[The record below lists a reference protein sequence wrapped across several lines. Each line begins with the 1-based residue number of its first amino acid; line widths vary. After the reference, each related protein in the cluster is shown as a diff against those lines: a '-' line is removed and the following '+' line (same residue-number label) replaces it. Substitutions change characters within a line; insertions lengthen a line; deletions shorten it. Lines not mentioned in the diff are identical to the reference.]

1 MPTKALL
8 LSLLIAGTAV
18 AQEPTRTEAAVNV
31 TAIELVAEVRGEDG
45 KVPRDLKAE
54 DFTVLEDDTERQ
66 VIGVELLDE
75 GAPAAPGDAG
85 GTMRVPY
92 MGSKTNWQIVIY
104 FDTLF
109 SSTINLRK
117 ISETLATQAEELARM
132 GTVEIVVGDMTPTL
146 VVPAT
151 RDVETMRAGFKKAV
165 SRGAKDFLTVHRRRF
180 VRDQDDKTSTPRRN
194 TAATPR
200 QRDADPEARDIIQ
213 PMIRLDQVRPYIM
226 QEIEMAQ
233 RFRRNLLE
241 WMARYPQQRPRALM
255 IVSGGFEYDPAN
267 YYFGFAQ
274 GSRDAQKAREEFSQ
288 YDLGSPIAQMAKAL
302 AASSWTTIAVDAPTG
317 AGDQW
322 IDDSGRSGIGRIRNL
337 RTDDPGPGSA
347 FSNSRTRDPLL
358 EFADATGGS
367 VVQRGQLAETIAGLG
382 QRVKITYQVSRPPDG
397 KPHRVAVRTKLPG
410 VTVRTVKWSSEATP
424 DDIAATRVVQI
435 LRDGG
440 PVGELPT
447 TVNVE
452 WSPATTGR
460 RTGNIVVESTLTAIP
475 SLASSRSTAF
485 RVSILAREA
494 GQQPMLIHRMVTD
507 YDPSKGVF
515 QYTAPITAPASKL
528 ELVVS
533 VEELSTG
540 IWGGGKALVQ

>member
-18 AQEPTRTEAAVNV
+18 AQEAARTEAAVNV
-31 TAIELVAEVRGEDG
+31 TAIELVADVRGEDG
-45 KVPRDLKAE
+45 KVPRDLKIE
-54 DFTVLEDDTERQ
+54 DFTVLEDDVERQ
-66 VIGVELLDE
+66 VIGVELLDDA
-75 GAPAAPGDAG
+75 GPAEPGDAG

-117 ISETLATQAEELARM
+117 ISETLASQAEELARM
-132 GTVEIVVGDMTPTL
+132 GTVEIVVGDMTSTL
-146 VVPAT
+146 VLPAT
-151 RDVETMRAGFKKAV
+151 RDVEAIRRGFKEAV

-180 VRDQDDKTSTPRRN
+180 IRDQDDRSSTPRRN
-194 TAATPR
+194 TALTPT
-200 QRDADPEARDIIQ
+200 QRAVDPEARDIVQ
-213 PMIRLDQVRPYIM
+213 PMVRLDQVRPYIM

-241 WMARYPQQRPRALM
+241 WMSRYPQQRPRALM
-255 IVSGGFEYDPAN
+255 IASGGFEYDPAN

-274 GSRDAQKAREEFSQ
+274 GSKDAQKAREEFSQ
-288 YDLGSPIAQMAKAL
+288 YDLGSPITQMAKAL
-302 AASSWTTIAVDAPTG
+302 AASSWTTIAIDAPTG

-322 IDDSGRSGIGRIRNL
+322 VDDSGRSGIGRIRNL
-337 RTDDPGPGSA
+337 RTDDPAPGSA
-347 FSNSRTRDPLL
+347 FSGSRTRDPLL

-367 VVQRGQLAETIAGLG
+367 VVQRGQLARTIADLG

-397 KPHRVAVRTKLPG
+397 KAHRVAVRTKRPG
-410 VTVRTVKWSSEATP
+410 VNVRTVKWSSEATP
-424 DDIAATRVVQI
+424 DDIAAARVVQI
-435 LRDGG
+435 LRDGK

-447 TVNVE
+447 TVSVE
-452 WSPATTGR
+452 WAPATTGR
-460 RTGNIVVESTLTAIP
+460 RTGNIVVQSSLKPIAALAP
-475 SLASSRSTAF
+475 SRNTAF

-494 GQQPMLIHRMVTD
+494 GQQPMLIHRMVND
-507 YDPSKGVF
+507 YDPSKGTF
-515 QYTAPITAPASKL
+515 QYKAPITAPASKL
-528 ELVVS
+528 ELVIS

-540 IWGGGKALVQ
+540 IWGGAKAEIQ

>member
-1 MPTKALL
+1 MPTKALF

-18 AQEPTRTEAAVNV
+18 AQEPARTEAAVNV
-31 TAIELVAEVRGEDG
+31 TAIELVADVRDADG

-54 DFTVLEDDTERQ
+54 DFTVLEDDVERQ
-66 VIGVELLDE
+66 VIGVELLDD
-75 GAPAAPGDAG
+75 GAPAEGGDAG
-85 GTMRVPY
+85 GAMRVPY

-104 FDTLF
+104 FDALF

-132 GTVEIVVGDMTPTL
+132 GTVEIVVGDLTPTL

-151 RDVETMRAGFKKAV
+151 RDVEAIKSGFKKAV

-180 VRDQDDKTSTPRRN
+180 VMDQDDKSSTPRRN
-194 TAATPR
+194 TAATQQ
-200 QRDADPEARDIIQ
+200 QRVADPEARDIIQ
-213 PMIRLDQVRPYIM
+213 PMVRLDQVRPYIM

-241 WMARYPQQRPRALM
+241 WMSRYPQQRPRALM

-274 GSRDAQKAREEFSQ
+274 GSKDAQKAREEFSQ

-302 AASSWTTIAVDAPTG
+302 AASSWTTIAVDAPAG

-347 FSNSRTRDPLL
+347 FSASRTRDPLL

-367 VVQRGQLAETIAGLG
+367 VVQRGQLAGTIANLG
-382 QRVKITYQVSRPPDG
+382 ERVKITYQVSRPPDG
-397 KPHRVAVRTKLPG
+397 KARRVAVRAKRPG
-410 VTVRTVKWSSEATP
+410 VNVKTMKWSSEATP
-424 DDIAATRVVQI
+424 DDIAAARVVQI

-447 TVNVE
+447 SVNVE
-452 WSPATTGR
+452 WSPASTGR
-460 RTGNIVVESTLTAIP
+460 RTGNIVVQS
-475 SLASSRSTAF
+475 SLKPIAALGSSRNTAF

-494 GQQPMLIHRMVTD
+494 GQQPMLIHRTVSD
-507 YDPSKGVF
+507 YDPSKGTF
-515 QYTAPITAPASKL
+515 QYKAPITAPASKL
-528 ELVVS
+528 DLVIS

-540 IWGGGKALVQ
+540 IWGGAKAEIQ